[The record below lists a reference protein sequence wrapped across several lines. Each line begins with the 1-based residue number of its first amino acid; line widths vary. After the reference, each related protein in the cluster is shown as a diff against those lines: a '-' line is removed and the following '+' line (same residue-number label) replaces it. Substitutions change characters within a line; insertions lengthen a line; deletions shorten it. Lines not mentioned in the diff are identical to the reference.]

1 MTKKYSFIL
10 LSNAGSPI
18 RQISP
23 SSFILLGSI
32 LLIVAAF
39 VVLGLLGYDYAT
51 LKKDA
56 HRVETLESKI
66 SRQKEEIQGQRR
78 QIQGF
83 AEQINGLKDRLA
95 QLDEFEKRIKVIAN
109 IEKGDE
115 QEGMFGVGGSMPED
129 LDAGVDLTRKH
140 DALLRDMHEQVDQL
154 NLISVEKQKEFE
166 TLLQQ
171 LEHQSNILA
180 STPSIRP
187 AEGWITSGFGYRK
200 SPFTGRREIHKGLDI
215 ANRIGTPIIAPANG
229 VVSFAGKKGTL
240 GNVVILDHGHGLTTR
255 YAHTLKAL
263 KKMGERVMRG
273 DIIAQ
278 IGNTGRSSGPHLHY
292 EVCINGVAVNPKK
305 YIFN

>member
-56 HRVETLESKI
+56 YRVETLESKI